1 VATYSVGSASLTV
14 VPDMSGFSAR
24 LRADLAR
31 LRPEVKV
38 GARLEE
44 GDLQRIK
51 ARLRGLDTTATVR
64 INTSGAMGGVSS
76 LNRSLKFLALGAGGV
91 AVAPQLVSIAGA
103 AVQAAQSL
111 LLLPAAASAAGAS
124 LASLLVGFSGVGKA
138 FKGYQADQESAASTS
153 AKSAKTEI
161 GNAAAIRSAQEGVA
175 DARRAAARTARD
187 GAEQV
192 AAAEKQITAARK
204 DAARVAEQGAQ
215 QIATAE
221 RRVTDAVDAERK
233 AEEDVARARKDAAL
247 AAEDLRSRVQHLAV
261 SQQEAAIRVAEA
273 EEARAQVNRVA
284 GATDRDRLKA
294 ELDLREARLDQADL
308 VREAGRATTELIG
321 IEKNGIDSTDQVQSA
336 LEKQSEAQQKVVDE
350 RADLVQTQ
358 KDVAQANQDAAAH
371 IVEAQS
377 AAAKAQRDA
386 AEANA
391 DASRNVTQALESLE
405 TTQAKQAAGADA
417 AAAKTSKFSQA
428 MAKLSPNAR
437 ELVQA
442 LIAQGA
448 AWHAVKLDVQDKL
461 FAGLGARIT
470 QLAKVWLPA
479 LKVGLGGIAGQFN
492 LLFKDMIGFFAQ
504 SSSVTDWSTIMA
516 NTATT
521 VGRLRPAFTALL
533 KIWTDLSVVGS
544 GFLPRLATSLSNAM
558 TTLQAFISRSR
569 ANGDLARWIE
579 DGITTMDQFGRVVRN
594 VGEILGGM
602 FKAARSSGADFLGDL
617 ERVTARMAVF
627 LRSDAGQAKLVAAFA
642 NIQNAVSALLPG
654 LAAIGRFLA
663 DLFVN
668 GGTLQAL
675 AGLFTAVVLAAEPFV
690 RIMLGL
696 TSTVLTP
703 LINVI
708 TNVVDVFGPLI
719 GVLVAAKLAMLAFA
733 RVSLIT
739 TVLTTVVTA
748 VRTLALNL
756 GALATVL
763 TGSVGVGAAIAG
775 TTAALGFAGL
785 ALGIAVAGF
794 RALNTSAEE
803 AAGGLTKGGLAAEQ
817 MNRTLGEQDAHFQR
831 VRDQMPGF
839 LADMQ
844 IWIEKNIL
852 GKGSTEDANVA
863 IAQQRAEMTGLQRAQ
878 QDVTI
883 AQQNYQLALDRF
895 GAGSSQAIAAH
906 DALTAASQ
914 RQKLA
919 QDAEADSVDL
929 TTEKI
934 KQQQETIL
942 GALNSNIAYQQS
954 QIRVKEAHDATKDA
968 LIRYGAQSTQYKS
981 AVLEEEKAIT
991 DASSAAGRYAGDQA
1005 KAKGATNS
1013 AEIATRTSK
1022 EEFIRL
1028 TDQTKGPVHDALV
1041 GVARD
1046 LKDIP
1051 VATTIHVKAD
1061 GTYTLGD
1068 GTVAGSGR
1076 VTGRFSP
1083 TLNRARGGVL
1093 PGFTPGRDVHT
1104 FHGPAG
1110 TLNLS
1115 GGEAI
1120 MRPEFTKAVGAG
1132 FVNRMNA
1139 TAANRGTAGVRQA
1152 LGVRGFAAGGIY
1164 DGGRMVD
1171 MVTPDMTNDTYSAI
1185 AKKTAGALNSAV
1197 ASAGAG
1203 GGGGGAARWAPV
1215 VLQALAMMGQ
1225 PAGLVGAVLRRM
1237 NQESGG
1243 NPTIANLWDSN
1254 ARRGTPSVGLMQVIG
1269 PTYRANADPR
1279 RNVGPYVYGT
1289 SVDPLSNILAS
1300 MHYALRR
1307 YGSLGAA
1314 FNRAGGYDSG
1324 GWLPPGA
1331 TMAVNQTGT
1340 PEAILTGRQWDSV
1353 QALAAQG
1360 ASGGGTGAVI
1370 NVYAREGQN
1379 TEAIANDVVR
1389 RLDFSS
1395 RTG

>member
-417 AAAKTSKFSQA
+417 AAAKTSKFSEA

-558 TTLQAFISRSR
+558 TKLQEFISRSR
-569 ANGDLARWIE
+569 ANGDLAGGSKTASPRW
-579 DGITTMDQFGRVVRN
+579 TSSVAWCATSV
-594 VGEILGGM
+594 
-602 FKAARSSGADFLGDL
+602 RSSGVCSRPPAAAA
-617 ERVTARMAVF
+617 RTSWVTWSGSPPAWRYSCARTRGRPRWSQ
-627 LRSDAGQAKLVAAFA
+627 RS
-642 NIQNAVSALLPG
+642 
-654 LAAIGRFLA
+654 R
-663 DLFVN
+663 
-668 GGTLQAL
+668 
-675 AGLFTAVVLAAEPFV
+675 
-690 RIMLGL
+690 
-696 TSTVLTP
+696 TS
-703 LINVI
+703 
-708 TNVVDVFGPLI
+708 
-719 GVLVAAKLAMLAFA
+719 
-733 RVSLIT
+733 
-739 TVLTTVVTA
+739 
-748 VRTLALNL
+748 RTRCRRCFR
-756 GALATVL
+756 GWPR
-763 TGSVGVGAAIAG
+763 SVGSWRICWS
-775 TTAALGFAGL
+775 TAAPCRRWPGCSPPSSSPPSPSCGSW
-785 ALGIAVAGF
+785 
-794 RALNTSAEE
+794 SA
-803 AAGGLTKGGLAAEQ
+803 
-817 MNRTLGEQDAHFQR
+817 
-831 VRDQMPGF
+831 
-839 LADMQ
+839 
-844 IWIEKNIL
+844 
-852 GKGSTEDANVA
+852 
-863 IAQQRAEMTGLQRAQ
+863 
-878 QDVTI
+878 
-883 AQQNYQLALDRF
+883 
-895 GAGSSQAIAAH
+895 
-906 DALTAASQ
+906 
-914 RQKLA
+914 
-919 QDAEADSVDL
+919 
-929 TTEKI
+929 
-934 KQQQETIL
+934 
-942 GALNSNIAYQQS
+942 
-954 QIRVKEAHDATKDA
+954 
-968 LIRYGAQSTQYKS
+968 
-981 AVLEEEKAIT
+981 
-991 DASSAAGRYAGDQA
+991 
-1005 KAKGATNS
+1005 
-1013 AEIATRTSK
+1013 
-1022 EEFIRL
+1022 
-1028 TDQTKGPVHDALV
+1028 
-1041 GVARD
+1041 
-1046 LKDIP
+1046 
-1051 VATTIHVKAD
+1051 
-1061 GTYTLGD
+1061 
-1068 GTVAGSGR
+1068 
-1076 VTGRFSP
+1076 
-1083 TLNRARGGVL
+1083 
-1093 PGFTPGRDVHT
+1093 
-1104 FHGPAG
+1104 
-1110 TLNLS
+1110 
-1115 GGEAI
+1115 
-1120 MRPEFTKAVGAG
+1120 
-1132 FVNRMNA
+1132 
-1139 TAANRGTAGVRQA
+1139 
-1152 LGVRGFAAGGIY
+1152 
-1164 DGGRMVD
+1164 
-1171 MVTPDMTNDTYSAI
+1171 
-1185 AKKTAGALNSAV
+1185 
-1197 ASAGAG
+1197 
-1203 GGGGGAARWAPV
+1203 
-1215 VLQALAMMGQ
+1215 
-1225 PAGLVGAVLRRM
+1225 
-1237 NQESGG
+1237 
-1243 NPTIANLWDSN
+1243 
-1254 ARRGTPSVGLMQVIG
+1254 
-1269 PTYRANADPR
+1269 
-1279 RNVGPYVYGT
+1279 
-1289 SVDPLSNILAS
+1289 
-1300 MHYALRR
+1300 
-1307 YGSLGAA
+1307 
-1314 FNRAGGYDSG
+1314 
-1324 GWLPPGA
+1324 
-1331 TMAVNQTGT
+1331 
-1340 PEAILTGRQWDSV
+1340 
-1353 QALAAQG
+1353 
-1360 ASGGGTGAVI
+1360 
-1370 NVYAREGQN
+1370 
-1379 TEAIANDVVR
+1379 
-1389 RLDFSS
+1389 
-1395 RTG
+1395 

>member
-377 AAAKAQRDA
+377 AATKAQRDA

-405 TTQAKQAAGADA
+405 TTQAKQAAGADV
-417 AAAKTSKFSQA
+417 AAAKTSKFSEA

-521 VGRLRPAFTALL
+521 GRQAAPGVHRAAEDLDRPLRGGLGVPAPAGHQPEQRHDHAAGVHLPLAGERRPGPVDRRRHHHDGPVRSGRAQRRGDPRRHVQGRPQQRRGLPGRPGAGHRPHGGVPALGR
-533 KIWTDLSVVGS
+533 GS
-544 GFLPRLATSLSNAM
+544 G
-558 TTLQAFISRSR
+558 Q
-569 ANGDLARWIE
+569 
-579 DGITTMDQFGRVVRN
+579 
-594 VGEILGGM
+594 
-602 FKAARSSGADFLGDL
+602 
-617 ERVTARMAVF
+617 
-627 LRSDAGQAKLVAAFA
+627 
-642 NIQNAVSALLPG
+642 
-654 LAAIGRFLA
+654 
-663 DLFVN
+663 
-668 GGTLQAL
+668 
-675 AGLFTAVVLAAEPFV
+675 
-690 RIMLGL
+690 
-696 TSTVLTP
+696 
-703 LINVI
+703 
-708 TNVVDVFGPLI
+708 
-719 GVLVAAKLAMLAFA
+719 
-733 RVSLIT
+733 
-739 TVLTTVVTA
+739 
-748 VRTLALNL
+748 
-756 GALATVL
+756 
-763 TGSVGVGAAIAG
+763 
-775 TTAALGFAGL
+775 
-785 ALGIAVAGF
+785 
-794 RALNTSAEE
+794 
-803 AAGGLTKGGLAAEQ
+803 
-817 MNRTLGEQDAHFQR
+817 
-831 VRDQMPGF
+831 
-839 LADMQ
+839 
-844 IWIEKNIL
+844 
-852 GKGSTEDANVA
+852 
-863 IAQQRAEMTGLQRAQ
+863 
-878 QDVTI
+878 
-883 AQQNYQLALDRF
+883 
-895 GAGSSQAIAAH
+895 
-906 DALTAASQ
+906 
-914 RQKLA
+914 
-919 QDAEADSVDL
+919 
-929 TTEKI
+929 
-934 KQQQETIL
+934 
-942 GALNSNIAYQQS
+942 
-954 QIRVKEAHDATKDA
+954 
-968 LIRYGAQSTQYKS
+968 
-981 AVLEEEKAIT
+981 
-991 DASSAAGRYAGDQA
+991 AGRGVREHPER
-1005 KAKGATNS
+1005 G
-1013 AEIATRTSK
+1013 
-1022 EEFIRL
+1022 
-1028 TDQTKGPVHDALV
+1028 V
-1041 GVARD
+1041 GVA
-1046 LKDIP
+1046 
-1051 VATTIHVKAD
+1051 
-1061 GTYTLGD
+1061 
-1068 GTVAGSGR
+1068 SG
-1076 VTGRFSP
+1076 
-1083 TLNRARGGVL
+1083 
-1093 PGFTPGRDVHT
+1093 PGRDRPVPG
-1104 FHGPAG
+1104 GP
-1110 TLNLS
+1110 
-1115 GGEAI
+1115 
-1120 MRPEFTKAVGAG
+1120 
-1132 FVNRMNA
+1132 
-1139 TAANRGTAGVRQA
+1139 VRQRWH
-1152 LGVRGFAAGGIY
+1152 L
-1164 DGGRMVD
+1164 
-1171 MVTPDMTNDTYSAI
+1171 
-1185 AKKTAGALNSAV
+1185 
-1197 ASAGAG
+1197 AGAG
-1203 GGGGGAARWAPV
+1203 GAVHRRRARRRALRADHARPDQHRPHSADQRHHQRGGRLRTADRRAGRGEACDARVRAGLADHDRAHHGRHRRAHPGPEPRRAGHGPHRVGRRGCRHRGHHRGARLRGVGARHCGGRVPRPEHLGGGSCRRADQGRPGRRADEPD
-1215 VLQALAMMGQ
+1215 
-1225 PAGLVGAVLRRM
+1225 AG
-1237 NQESGG
+1237 
-1243 NPTIANLWDSN
+1243 
-1254 ARRGTPSVGLMQVIG
+1254 
-1269 PTYRANADPR
+1269 
-1279 RNVGPYVYGT
+1279 
-1289 SVDPLSNILAS
+1289 
-1300 MHYALRR
+1300 
-1307 YGSLGAA
+1307 
-1314 FNRAGGYDSG
+1314 
-1324 GWLPPGA
+1324 
-1331 TMAVNQTGT
+1331 
-1340 PEAILTGRQWDSV
+1340 
-1353 QALAAQG
+1353 
-1360 ASGGGTGAVI
+1360 
-1370 NVYAREGQN
+1370 
-1379 TEAIANDVVR
+1379 
-1389 RLDFSS
+1389 
-1395 RTG
+1395 